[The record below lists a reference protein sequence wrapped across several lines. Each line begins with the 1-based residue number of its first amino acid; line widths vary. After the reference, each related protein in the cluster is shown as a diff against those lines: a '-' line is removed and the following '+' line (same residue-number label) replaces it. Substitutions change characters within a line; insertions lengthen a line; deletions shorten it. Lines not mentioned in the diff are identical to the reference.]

1 MEELEGFRALV
12 IVCPLIFLGGIV
24 DAIVGGGG
32 LITIPAYLLAGLS
45 PHGAT
50 ATNKCSS
57 SCGSLLSTI
66 RFFRQGDVHLPS
78 VLVGA
83 AAALG
88 GSWIGARLNMMVPE
102 QILYYIMLAIVPVV
116 AVFLLVRRDLG
127 REDRSSEL
135 SRAQLMA
142 ISLSIGLVIGGYDGF
157 FGPGSGTFM
166 ILGYTALSKFDL
178 LTASGNSKAINFSSN
193 IAALVTYALAGKV
206 VWLVGIPAALCS
218 VAGNYVGSSLAFKGG
233 AKIIRPMFFVVLA
246 LLLGRLIYD
255 LAV

>member
-1 MEELEGFRALV
+1 
-12 IVCPLIFLGGIV
+12 
-24 DAIVGGGG
+24 
-32 LITIPAYLLAGLS
+32 
-45 PHGAT
+45 
-50 ATNKCSS
+50 
-57 SCGSLLSTI
+57 
-66 RFFRQGDVHLPS
+66 
-78 VLVGA
+78 
-83 AAALG
+83 
-88 GSWIGARLNMMVPE
+88 MMVPE

-178 LTASGNSKAINFSSN
+178 LTASGNSKAINSN

>member
-1 MEELEGFRALV
+1 MEELEVFRALV

-78 VLVGA
+78 VLVG
-83 AAALG
+83 
-88 GSWIGARLNMMVPE
+88 IGARLNMMVPE